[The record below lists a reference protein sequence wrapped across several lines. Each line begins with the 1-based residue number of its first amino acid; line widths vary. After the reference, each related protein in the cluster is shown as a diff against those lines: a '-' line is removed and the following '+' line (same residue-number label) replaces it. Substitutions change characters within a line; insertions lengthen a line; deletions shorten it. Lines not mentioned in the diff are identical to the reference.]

1 MVKETKKPHKTKLA
15 LQGNLNE
22 LLKAALQ
29 PNKPTKKQSG
39 NTVSKKA
46 K

>member
-15 LQGNLNE
+15 LQGNLND

-29 PNKPTKKQSG
+29 PTKPNKKK
-39 NTVSKKA
+39 VASKKA